1 MTIRAIAMA
10 IALACLAVTG
20 ANAASLRV
28 APVYLDVAHGGNAT
42 TLRVWNSGSSTVLV
56 QVRVY
61 RWTHN
66 KGSDD
71 VLTPTTA
78 VVASPPIA
86 TLKPGGENLI
96 RIVRVATTP
105 VTAREDYRVLV
116 DQLPDPKGARAGV
129 VDILVRHAIPLHFE
143 P

>member
-1 MTIRAIAMA
+1 MTFRAIALA

-20 ANAASLRV
+20 ADAASLRV
-28 APVYLDVAHGGNAT
+28 APINLDVAAGANST
-42 TLRVWNSGSSTVLV
+42 TLRVWNTGSTTIRI

-61 RWTHN
+61 KWTHSGN
-66 KGSDD
+66 DD
-71 VLTPTTA
+71 TLTATTA
-78 VVASPPIA
+78 VVVSPPIA

-105 VTAREDYRVLV
+105 VGARESYRVLV
-116 DQLPDPKGARAGV
+116 DQLPDPKGNKPGV
-129 VDILVRHAIPLHFE
+129 VGILVRHAIPLYFE